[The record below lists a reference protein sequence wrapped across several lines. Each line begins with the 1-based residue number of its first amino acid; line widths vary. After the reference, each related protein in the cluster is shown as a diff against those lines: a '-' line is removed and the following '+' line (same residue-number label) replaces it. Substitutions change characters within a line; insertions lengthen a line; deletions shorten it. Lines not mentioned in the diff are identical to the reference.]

1 MEENINE
8 KQQENNNADHLNADN
23 LNKETAENNKPDYK
37 EFTVSLSSI
46 DYEGP
51 LSILFDMMKRSEK
64 NIYEVSILEIIDQFV
79 EYLKAQAALNLDSTG
94 DFLVV
99 ASEFHLYKSKMLLP
113 HDMDDDKFTDRLKF
127 EIVEQM
133 LEFQRYKMVSEELD
147 KLQDVSDS
155 IFERKDTERVKFFQN
170 IDSAEDNEVAWK
182 DITLYDL
189 VYAFTK
195 VQFVPETDLAVLSGM
210 SNFHIDNA
218 IDMIRIKLS
227 ESAFFPFIVLFKDG
241 VTKRQLVT
249 FFLAM
254 LELVKE
260 KEILLK
266 QEMKFK
272 EIYVF
277 KRDESFMPKAEE
289 TDESDNE
296 VAWKDVTLYDLV
308 NAFTKVQIVPETDLA
323 VLSGMSNFHIDNA
336 IDMIRIKLSETT
348 VFPFI
353 VLFKDGVTKRQLV
366 TFFLAMLE
374 LVKEK
379 EILLKQEMR
388 FKEIYVFKRDEN
400 FMPKAEETDESDNEE
415 QENNNSEEVSNNE
428 ENIEEVEKLNENTE
442 NISNNENSD
451 NQNQ

>member
-8 KQQENNNADHLNADN
+8 TQQENNNADSLNTADN
-23 LNKETAENNKPDYK
+23 SNKEEIAENNKPDYR

-51 LSILFDMMKRSEK
+51 LSILFDMLKRSEK

-147 KLQDVSDS
+147 RLQDVSDS

-170 IDSAEDNEVAWK
+170 IESIEDNEVAWK

-249 FFLAM
+249 FFLA
-254 LELVKE
+254 
-260 KEILLK
+260 I
-266 QEMKFK
+266 
-272 EIYVF
+272 
-277 KRDESFMPKAEE
+277 
-289 TDESDNE
+289 
-296 VAWKDVTLYDLV
+296 
-308 NAFTKVQIVPETDLA
+308 
-323 VLSGMSNFHIDNA
+323 
-336 IDMIRIKLSETT
+336 
-348 VFPFI
+348 
-353 VLFKDGVTKRQLV
+353 
-366 TFFLAMLE
+366 LE

-388 FKEIYVFKRDEN
+388 FKEIYVFKRDETL
-400 FMPKAEETDESDNEE
+400 MPKSEETAKE
-415 QENNNSEEVSNNE
+415 ENNDNTEEVSNNA
-428 ENIEEVEKLNENTE
+428 EVNENTE
-442 NISNNENSD
+442 YNSSEENDENVSNNENSD
-451 NQNQ
+451 NQS

>member
-8 KQQENNNADHLNADN
+8 TNKENNTENTSEVLNNNKETENNN
-23 LNKETAENNKPDYK
+23 PDYK

-51 LSILFDMMKRSEK
+51 LSILFDMLKRSEK

-113 HDMDDDKFTDRLKF
+113 HDIDDDKFTDRLKF

-147 KLQDVSDS
+147 RLQEASDS
-155 IFERKDTERVKFFQN
+155 IFERKDTERVKFFNN
-170 IDSAEDNEVAWK
+170 INSLDDNEVAWK
-182 DITLYDL
+182 DVTLYDL

-227 ESAFFPFIVLFKDG
+227 ETAF
-241 VTKRQLVT
+241 
-249 FFLAM
+249 
-254 LELVKE
+254 
-260 KEILLK
+260 
-266 QEMKFK
+266 
-272 EIYVF
+272 
-277 KRDESFMPKAEE
+277 
-289 TDESDNE
+289 
-296 VAWKDVTLYDLV
+296 
-308 NAFTKVQIVPETDLA
+308 
-323 VLSGMSNFHIDNA
+323 
-336 IDMIRIKLSETT
+336 
-348 VFPFI
+348 FPFI

-388 FKEIYVFKRDEN
+388 FKEIYVFKRDERFIHKEN
-400 FMPKAEETDESDNEE
+400 SDGEE
-415 QENNNSEEVSNNE
+415 ENNNAEEVSEKVSNE
-428 ENIEEVEKLNENTE
+428 EIKSEENNQNNENT
-442 NISNNENSD
+442 SG
-451 NQNQ
+451 NQN

>member
-8 KQQENNNADHLNADN
+8 TNKENNTENTSEVLNN
-23 LNKETAENNKPDYK
+23 NKETENDKTDYK

-51 LSILFDMMKRSEK
+51 LSILFDMLKRSEK

-113 HDMDDDKFTDRLKF
+113 HDIDDDKFTDRLKF

-147 KLQDVSDS
+147 RLQEASDS
-155 IFERKDTERVKFFQN
+155 IFERKDTERVKFFNN
-170 IDSAEDNEVAWK
+170 INSLDDNEVAWK
-182 DITLYDL
+182 DVTLYDL

-227 ESAFFPFIVLFKDG
+227 ETAF
-241 VTKRQLVT
+241 
-249 FFLAM
+249 
-254 LELVKE
+254 
-260 KEILLK
+260 
-266 QEMKFK
+266 
-272 EIYVF
+272 
-277 KRDESFMPKAEE
+277 
-289 TDESDNE
+289 
-296 VAWKDVTLYDLV
+296 
-308 NAFTKVQIVPETDLA
+308 
-323 VLSGMSNFHIDNA
+323 
-336 IDMIRIKLSETT
+336 
-348 VFPFI
+348 FPFI

-388 FKEIYVFKRDEN
+388 FKEIYVFKRDER
-400 FMPKAEETDESDNEE
+400 FMPKVEESGDSEE
-415 QENNNSEEVSNNE
+415 ENNDAEEVSEKVSNE
-428 ENIEEVEKLNENTE
+428 EIKSEENNQNNENT
-442 NISNNENSD
+442 SG
-451 NQNQ
+451 NQN

>member
-8 KQQENNNADHLNADN
+8 TKQ
-23 LNKETAENNKPDYK
+23 ENNKPDYK

-51 LSILFDMMKRSEK
+51 LSILFDMLKRSEK

-79 EYLKAQAALNLDSTG
+79 EYLKTQAALNLDSTG

-147 KLQDVSDS
+147 RLQDVSDS

-170 IDSAEDNEVAWK
+170 IESIEDNEVAWK

-227 ESAFFPFIVLFKDG
+227 ETAFFPFIVLFKDG

-277 KRDESFMPKAEE
+277 KRDERFMPKKE
-289 TDESDNE
+289 DE
-296 VAWKDVTLYDLV
+296 K
-308 NAFTKVQIVPETDLA
+308 
-323 VLSGMSNFHIDNA
+323 
-336 IDMIRIKLSETT
+336 MIMKH
-348 VFPFI
+348 
-353 VLFKDGVTKRQLV
+353 KK
-366 TFFLAMLE
+366 
-374 LVKEK
+374 
-379 EILLKQEMR
+379 
-388 FKEIYVFKRDEN
+388 
-400 FMPKAEETDESDNEE
+400 
-415 QENNNSEEVSNNE
+415 
-428 ENIEEVEKLNENTE
+428 
-442 NISNNENSD
+442 
-451 NQNQ
+451 

>member
-8 KQQENNNADHLNADN
+8 TQQENNNADSLNTADN
-23 LNKETAENNKPDYK
+23 SNKEEIAENNKPDYR

-51 LSILFDMMKRSEK
+51 LSILFDMLKRSEK

-147 KLQDVSDS
+147 RLQDVSDS

-170 IDSAEDNEVAWK
+170 IESIEDNEVAWK

-266 QEMKFK
+266 QEM
-272 EIYVF
+272 
-277 KRDESFMPKAEE
+277 
-289 TDESDNE
+289 
-296 VAWKDVTLYDLV
+296 
-308 NAFTKVQIVPETDLA
+308 
-323 VLSGMSNFHIDNA
+323 
-336 IDMIRIKLSETT
+336 
-348 VFPFI
+348 
-353 VLFKDGVTKRQLV
+353 
-366 TFFLAMLE
+366 
-374 LVKEK
+374 
-379 EILLKQEMR
+379 R
-388 FKEIYVFKRDEN
+388 FKEIYVFKRDETL
-400 FMPKAEETDESDNEE
+400 MPKSEETAKE
-415 QENNNSEEVSNNE
+415 ENNDNTEEVSNNA
-428 ENIEEVEKLNENTE
+428 EVNENTE
-442 NISNNENSD
+442 YNSSEENDENVSNNENSD
-451 NQNQ
+451 NQS

>member
-8 KQQENNNADHLNADN
+8 TNKENNTENTSEVLNN
-23 LNKETAENNKPDYK
+23 NKETENDKTDYK

-51 LSILFDMMKRSEK
+51 LSILFDMLKRSEK

-113 HDMDDDKFTDRLKF
+113 HDIDDDKFTDRLKF

-147 KLQDVSDS
+147 RLQEASDS
-155 IFERKDTERVKFFQN
+155 IFERKDTERVKFFNN
-170 IDSAEDNEVAWK
+170 INSLDDNEVAWK
-182 DITLYDL
+182 DVTLYDL

-195 VQFVPETDLAVLSGM
+195 LQFVPETDLAVLSGM

-227 ESAFFPFIVLFKDG
+227 ETAF
-241 VTKRQLVT
+241 
-249 FFLAM
+249 
-254 LELVKE
+254 
-260 KEILLK
+260 
-266 QEMKFK
+266 
-272 EIYVF
+272 
-277 KRDESFMPKAEE
+277 
-289 TDESDNE
+289 
-296 VAWKDVTLYDLV
+296 
-308 NAFTKVQIVPETDLA
+308 
-323 VLSGMSNFHIDNA
+323 
-336 IDMIRIKLSETT
+336 
-348 VFPFI
+348 FPFI

-388 FKEIYVFKRDEN
+388 FKEIYVFKRDEH
-400 FMPKAEETDESDNEE
+400 FMSKVEESSDGEE
-415 QENNNSEEVSNNE
+415 ENNNAEEVSEKVSNE
-428 ENIEEVEKLNENTE
+428 EIKSEGNINIENNSSEENNQNNE
-442 NISNNENSD
+442 NISG
-451 NQNQ
+451 NQN

>member
-8 KQQENNNADHLNADN
+8 TQQENNNADIENTVNTDTSA
-23 LNKETAENNKPDYK
+23 KEETENSKPDYK

-51 LSILFDMMKRSEK
+51 LSILFDMLKRSEK

-113 HDMDDDKFTDRLKF
+113 RDMDDDKFTDRLKF

-147 KLQDVSDS
+147 RLQEASDS

-170 IDSAEDNEVAWK
+170 NVSSEDNEVAWK
-182 DITLYDL
+182 DVTLYDL

-227 ESAFFPFIVLFKDG
+227 ETS
-241 VTKRQLVT
+241 
-249 FFLAM
+249 
-254 LELVKE
+254 
-260 KEILLK
+260 
-266 QEMKFK
+266 
-272 EIYVF
+272 
-277 KRDESFMPKAEE
+277 
-289 TDESDNE
+289 
-296 VAWKDVTLYDLV
+296 
-308 NAFTKVQIVPETDLA
+308 
-323 VLSGMSNFHIDNA
+323 
-336 IDMIRIKLSETT
+336 

-400 FMPKAEETDESDNEE
+400 FVPKVEETDESDDYEE
-415 QENNNSEEVSNNE
+415 SAEENNNLEEVSNNG
-428 ENIEEVEKLNENTE
+428 ENIEEAEKLNENTE
-442 NISNNENSD
+442 NNSSEENNNNAENLSNNENSD
-451 NQNQ
+451 NKNQ

>member
-8 KQQENNNADHLNADN
+8 TNKENNTENNSDVLNNNKETENNN
-23 LNKETAENNKPDYK
+23 PDYK

-51 LSILFDMMKRSEK
+51 LSILFDMLKRSEK
-64 NIYEVSILEIIDQFV
+64 SIYEVSILEIIDQFV

-113 HDMDDDKFTDRLKF
+113 HDMDDDKFTDKLKF

-147 KLQDVSDS
+147 KLQDTSDT
-155 IFERKDTERVKFFQN
+155 IFGRKDTERVKFFKTVN
-170 IDSAEDNEVAWK
+170 TDDNEVAWK

-227 ESAFFPFIVLFKDG
+227 ETAFFPFITLFKDG

-266 QEMKFK
+266 QEMKFR

-277 KRDESFMPKAEE
+277 KRDEKFMPKAEE
-289 TDESDNE
+289 DKSDDYEES
-296 VAWKDVTLYDLV
+296 A
-308 NAFTKVQIVPETDLA
+308 
-323 VLSGMSNFHIDNA
+323 
-336 IDMIRIKLSETT
+336 
-348 VFPFI
+348 
-353 VLFKDGVTKRQLV
+353 
-366 TFFLAMLE
+366 
-374 LVKEK
+374 KE
-379 EILLKQEMR
+379 
-388 FKEIYVFKRDEN
+388 
-400 FMPKAEETDESDNEE
+400 S
-415 QENNNSEEVSNNE
+415 NNNSEEAPNNE
-428 ENIEEVEKLNENTE
+428 EPIEENNKNTE
-442 NISNNENSD
+442 NNSSEENNNNAENLSNNENSD
-451 NQNQ
+451 NKNQ

>member
-8 KQQENNNADHLNADN
+8 TQKENNNADASNANDLNI
-23 LNKETAENNKPDYK
+23 KEETENNKPDYK

-51 LSILFDMMKRSEK
+51 LSILFDMLKRSEK

-113 HDMDDDKFTDRLKF
+113 HDIDDDKFTDRLKF

-147 KLQDVSDS
+147 RLQDISDS

-170 IDSAEDNEVAWK
+170 NVS
-182 DITLYDL
+182 
-189 VYAFTK
+189 
-195 VQFVPETDLAVLSGM
+195 
-210 SNFHIDNA
+210 
-218 IDMIRIKLS
+218 S
-227 ESAFFPFIVLFKDG
+227 E
-241 VTKRQLVT
+241 
-249 FFLAM
+249 
-254 LELVKE
+254 
-260 KEILLK
+260 
-266 QEMKFK
+266 
-272 EIYVF
+272 
-277 KRDESFMPKAEE
+277 
-289 TDESDNE
+289 DNE

-308 NAFTKVQIVPETDLA
+308 YAFTKVQFVPETDLA

-415 QENNNSEEVSNNE
+415 QENNN
-428 ENIEEVEKLNENTE
+428 
-442 NISNNENSD
+442 
-451 NQNQ
+451 

>member
-1 MEENINE
+1 MEKNINE
-8 KQQENNNADHLNADN
+8 TNQENKENSNKENNADVLN
-23 LNKETAENNKPDYK
+23 NKEAENNKPDYK

-51 LSILFDMMKRSEK
+51 LSILFDMLKRSEK
-64 NIYEVSILEIIDQFV
+64 NIYEVSILEIIDQFI

-94 DFLVV
+94 DFLVA

-113 HDMDDDKFTDRLKF
+113 HDIDDDKFTDRLKF

-147 KLQDVSDS
+147 RLQEASDS
-155 IFERKDTERVKFFQN
+155 IFERKDTERVKFFNN
-170 IDSAEDNEVAWK
+170 INSLDDNEVAWK
-182 DITLYDL
+182 DVTLYDL

-227 ESAFFPFIVLFKDG
+227 ETAF
-241 VTKRQLVT
+241 
-249 FFLAM
+249 
-254 LELVKE
+254 
-260 KEILLK
+260 
-266 QEMKFK
+266 
-272 EIYVF
+272 
-277 KRDESFMPKAEE
+277 
-289 TDESDNE
+289 
-296 VAWKDVTLYDLV
+296 
-308 NAFTKVQIVPETDLA
+308 
-323 VLSGMSNFHIDNA
+323 
-336 IDMIRIKLSETT
+336 
-348 VFPFI
+348 FPFI

-388 FKEIYVFKRDEN
+388 FKEIYVFKRDEHFISKEN
-400 FMPKAEETDESDNEE
+400 SDSEEESDNA
-415 QENNNSEEVSNNE
+415 EEVSNNKE
-428 ENIEEVEKLNENTE
+428 ESTSEDSTNIESNSSEE
-442 NISNNENSD
+442 NNENVSD
-451 NQNQ
+451 NQN

>member
-8 KQQENNNADHLNADN
+8 TQQENNNADSLNTADN
-23 LNKETAENNKPDYK
+23 SNKEEIAENNKPDYR

-51 LSILFDMMKRSEK
+51 LSILFDMLKRSEK

-113 HDMDDDKFTDRLKF
+113 HDMDDDKFTDKLKF

-147 KLQDVSDS
+147 RLQDVSDS

-170 IDSAEDNEVAWK
+170 IESIEDNEVAWK

-266 QEMKFK
+266 QEM
-272 EIYVF
+272 
-277 KRDESFMPKAEE
+277 
-289 TDESDNE
+289 
-296 VAWKDVTLYDLV
+296 
-308 NAFTKVQIVPETDLA
+308 
-323 VLSGMSNFHIDNA
+323 
-336 IDMIRIKLSETT
+336 
-348 VFPFI
+348 
-353 VLFKDGVTKRQLV
+353 
-366 TFFLAMLE
+366 
-374 LVKEK
+374 
-379 EILLKQEMR
+379 R
-388 FKEIYVFKRDEN
+388 FKEIYVFKRDETL
-400 FMPKAEETDESDNEE
+400 MPKSEETAKE
-415 QENNNSEEVSNNE
+415 ENNDNTEEVSNNAE
-428 ENIEEVEKLNENTE
+428 ANKNNQNSSNTE
-442 NISNNENSD
+442 NDENVSNNENSD
-451 NQNQ
+451 NQN

>member
-8 KQQENNNADHLNADN
+8 TNKENNTENTSEVLNN
-23 LNKETAENNKPDYK
+23 NKETENDKTDYK

-51 LSILFDMMKRSEK
+51 LSILFDMLKRSEK

-113 HDMDDDKFTDRLKF
+113 HDIDDDKFTDRLKF

-147 KLQDVSDS
+147 RLQEASDS
-155 IFERKDTERVKFFQN
+155 IFERKDTERVKFFNN
-170 IDSAEDNEVAWK
+170 INSLDDNEVAWK
-182 DITLYDL
+182 DVTLYDL

-227 ESAFFPFIVLFKDG
+227 ETAF
-241 VTKRQLVT
+241 
-249 FFLAM
+249 
-254 LELVKE
+254 
-260 KEILLK
+260 
-266 QEMKFK
+266 
-272 EIYVF
+272 
-277 KRDESFMPKAEE
+277 
-289 TDESDNE
+289 
-296 VAWKDVTLYDLV
+296 
-308 NAFTKVQIVPETDLA
+308 
-323 VLSGMSNFHIDNA
+323 
-336 IDMIRIKLSETT
+336 
-348 VFPFI
+348 FPFI

-388 FKEIYVFKRDEN
+388 FKEIYVFKRDER
-400 FMPKAEETDESDNEE
+400 FMSKVEESSDGEE
-415 QENNNSEEVSNNE
+415 ENNDAEEVSNENSTNTESNSSE
-428 ENIEEVEKLNENTE
+428 ENNQNNE
-442 NISNNENSD
+442 NISG
-451 NQNQ
+451 NQN

>member
-8 KQQENNNADHLNADN
+8 TNKENNTENTSEVLNNNKETENNN
-23 LNKETAENNKPDYK
+23 PDYK

-51 LSILFDMMKRSEK
+51 LSILFDMLKRSEK

-113 HDMDDDKFTDRLKF
+113 HDIDDDKFTDRLKF

-147 KLQDVSDS
+147 RLQEASDS
-155 IFERKDTERVKFFQN
+155 IFERKDTERVKFFNN
-170 IDSAEDNEVAWK
+170 INSLDDNEVAWK
-182 DITLYDL
+182 DVTLYDL

-227 ESAFFPFIVLFKDG
+227 ETAFFPFIVLFKDG

-266 QEMKFK
+266 QE
-272 EIYVF
+272 V
-277 KRDESFMPKAEE
+277 
-289 TDESDNE
+289 
-296 VAWKDVTLYDLV
+296 
-308 NAFTKVQIVPETDLA
+308 
-323 VLSGMSNFHIDNA
+323 
-336 IDMIRIKLSETT
+336 
-348 VFPFI
+348 
-353 VLFKDGVTKRQLV
+353 
-366 TFFLAMLE
+366 
-374 LVKEK
+374 
-379 EILLKQEMR
+379 R
-388 FKEIYVFKRDEN
+388 FKEIYVFKRDERFIHKEN
-400 FMPKAEETDESDNEE
+400 SDGEE
-415 QENNNSEEVSNNE
+415 ENNNAEEVSNE
-428 ENIEEVEKLNENTE
+428 EIKSEGNINIENNSSEE
-442 NISNNENSD
+442 NNENILD
-451 NQNQ
+451 NQN

>member
-1 MEENINE
+1 MEENIENIQDNTE
-8 KQQENNNADHLNADN
+8 NKLEENNIQQ
-23 LNKETAENNKPDYK
+23 NNDKPDYK

-51 LSILFDMMKRSEK
+51 LSILFDMLKRSEK
-64 NIYEVSILEIIDQFV
+64 SIYEVSILEIIDQFI

-94 DFLVV
+94 DFLVA
-99 ASEFHLYKSKMLLP
+99 ASEFHLYKSRMLLP
-113 HDMDDDKFTDRLKF
+113 HDIDDDKFTDRLKF

-133 LEFQRYKMVSEELD
+133 LEFQRYKMAAEELEM
-147 KLQDVSDS
+147 LQDIPDS
-155 IFERKDTERVKFFQN
+155 IFERKDTERVKFFKTVN
-170 IDSAEDNEVAWK
+170 ADDNEIAWK

-227 ESAFFPFIVLFKDG
+227 ETAFFPFITLFKDG

-277 KRDESFMPKAEE
+277 KRDEKFMPKSEE
-289 TDESDNE
+289 TDE
-296 VAWKDVTLYDLV
+296 
-308 NAFTKVQIVPETDLA
+308 TD
-323 VLSGMSNFHIDNA
+323 D
-336 IDMIRIKLSETT
+336 
-348 VFPFI
+348 
-353 VLFKDGVTKRQLV
+353 
-366 TFFLAMLE
+366 
-374 LVKEK
+374 
-379 EILLKQEMR
+379 
-388 FKEIYVFKRDEN
+388 Y
-400 FMPKAEETDESDNEE
+400 EE
-415 QENNNSEEVSNNE
+415 QENNNSEEVSNNDE
-428 ENIEEVEKLNENTE
+428 ENIEEAEKLNENTE
-442 NISNNENSD
+442 NNSSEENNK
-451 NQNQ
+451 NQ

>member
-8 KQQENNNADHLNADN
+8 TNKENNTENNSDVLNNNKETENNN
-23 LNKETAENNKPDYK
+23 PDYK

-51 LSILFDMMKRSEK
+51 LSILFDMLKRSEK
-64 NIYEVSILEIIDQFV
+64 SIYEVSILEIIDQFV

-113 HDMDDDKFTDRLKF
+113 HDMDDDKFTDKLKF

-147 KLQDVSDS
+147 KLQDTSDT
-155 IFERKDTERVKFFQN
+155 IFERKDTERVKFFKTVN
-170 IDSAEDNEVAWK
+170 TDDNEVAWK

-227 ESAFFPFIVLFKDG
+227 ETAFFPFITLFKDG

-266 QEMKFK
+266 QEMKFR

-277 KRDESFMPKAEE
+277 KRDEKFMPKAEE
-289 TDESDNE
+289 DKSDDYEES
-296 VAWKDVTLYDLV
+296 
-308 NAFTKVQIVPETDLA
+308 
-323 VLSGMSNFHIDNA
+323 
-336 IDMIRIKLSETT
+336 SE
-348 VFPFI
+348 
-353 VLFKDGVTKRQLV
+353 
-366 TFFLAMLE
+366 
-374 LVKEK
+374 
-379 EILLKQEMR
+379 
-388 FKEIYVFKRDEN
+388 
-400 FMPKAEETDESDNEE
+400 ES
-415 QENNNSEEVSNNE
+415 NNNSEEAPNNE
-428 ENIEEVEKLNENTE
+428 EPIEENNKNTE
-442 NISNNENSD
+442 NNSSEENNNNAENLSNNENSD
-451 NQNQ
+451 NKNQ

>member
-1 MEENINE
+1 MEKNINE
-8 KQQENNNADHLNADN
+8 TNQENKENSNKENNADVLN
-23 LNKETAENNKPDYK
+23 NKEAENNKPDYK

-51 LSILFDMMKRSEK
+51 LSILFDMLKRSEK

-113 HDMDDDKFTDRLKF
+113 HDIDDDKFTDRLKF

-147 KLQDVSDS
+147 RLQEASDS
-155 IFERKDTERVKFFQN
+155 IFERKDTERVKFFNN
-170 IDSAEDNEVAWK
+170 INSLDDNEVAWK
-182 DITLYDL
+182 DVTLYDL

-227 ESAFFPFIVLFKDG
+227 ETAF
-241 VTKRQLVT
+241 
-249 FFLAM
+249 
-254 LELVKE
+254 
-260 KEILLK
+260 
-266 QEMKFK
+266 
-272 EIYVF
+272 
-277 KRDESFMPKAEE
+277 
-289 TDESDNE
+289 
-296 VAWKDVTLYDLV
+296 
-308 NAFTKVQIVPETDLA
+308 
-323 VLSGMSNFHIDNA
+323 
-336 IDMIRIKLSETT
+336 
-348 VFPFI
+348 FPFI

-388 FKEIYVFKRDEN
+388 FKEIYVFKRDERFISKEN
-400 FMPKAEETDESDNEE
+400 SDSEEESDNA
-415 QENNNSEEVSNNE
+415 EEVSNNKEESTSEDSTNIESNSSE
-428 ENIEEVEKLNENTE
+428 ENNKNT
-442 NISNNENSD
+442 SD
-451 NQNQ
+451 NQN

>member
-8 KQQENNNADHLNADN
+8 TNKENTSEVLNN
-23 LNKETAENNKPDYK
+23 NKETENSNPDYK

-51 LSILFDMMKRSEK
+51 LSILFDMLKRSEK

-113 HDMDDDKFTDRLKF
+113 HDIDDDKFTDRLKF

-147 KLQDVSDS
+147 RLQEASDS
-155 IFERKDTERVKFFQN
+155 IFERKDTERVKFFNN
-170 IDSAEDNEVAWK
+170 INSLDDNEVAWK
-182 DITLYDL
+182 DVTLYDL

-227 ESAFFPFIVLFKDG
+227 ETAFFPFIVLFKDG

-266 QEMKFK
+266 QE
-272 EIYVF
+272 V
-277 KRDESFMPKAEE
+277 
-289 TDESDNE
+289 
-296 VAWKDVTLYDLV
+296 
-308 NAFTKVQIVPETDLA
+308 
-323 VLSGMSNFHIDNA
+323 
-336 IDMIRIKLSETT
+336 
-348 VFPFI
+348 
-353 VLFKDGVTKRQLV
+353 
-366 TFFLAMLE
+366 
-374 LVKEK
+374 
-379 EILLKQEMR
+379 R
-388 FKEIYVFKRDEN
+388 FKEIYVFKRDERFIHKEN
-400 FMPKAEETDESDNEE
+400 SDGEE
-415 QENNNSEEVSNNE
+415 ENNNAEEVSNE
-428 ENIEEVEKLNENTE
+428 EIKSEGNINIENNSSEE
-442 NISNNENSD
+442 NNENILD
-451 NQNQ
+451 NQN

>member
-8 KQQENNNADHLNADN
+8 TNKENNNTENTSDVLNY
-23 LNKETAENNKPDYK
+23 KEEENNKPDYK

-51 LSILFDMMKRSEK
+51 LSILFDMLKRSEK

-113 HDMDDDKFTDRLKF
+113 HDIDDDKFTDRLKF

-147 KLQDVSDS
+147 RLQEASDS
-155 IFERKDTERVKFFQN
+155 IFERKDTERVKFFNN
-170 IDSAEDNEVAWK
+170 INSSDDNEVAWK
-182 DITLYDL
+182 DVTLYDL

-227 ESAFFPFIVLFKDG
+227 ETAF
-241 VTKRQLVT
+241 
-249 FFLAM
+249 
-254 LELVKE
+254 
-260 KEILLK
+260 
-266 QEMKFK
+266 
-272 EIYVF
+272 
-277 KRDESFMPKAEE
+277 
-289 TDESDNE
+289 
-296 VAWKDVTLYDLV
+296 
-308 NAFTKVQIVPETDLA
+308 
-323 VLSGMSNFHIDNA
+323 
-336 IDMIRIKLSETT
+336 
-348 VFPFI
+348 FPFI

-388 FKEIYVFKRDEN
+388 FKEIYVFKRDER
-400 FMPKAEETDESDNEE
+400 FMSKVEESSDGEE
-415 QENNNSEEVSNNE
+415 ENNDAEEVSEKVSNE
-428 ENIEEVEKLNENTE
+428 EIKSEGNINIENNSSEENNQNNE
-442 NISNNENSD
+442 NISG
-451 NQNQ
+451 NQN

>member
-8 KQQENNNADHLNADN
+8 TNKENNTENTSEVLNN
-23 LNKETAENNKPDYK
+23 NKETENDKTDYK

-51 LSILFDMMKRSEK
+51 LSILFDMLKRSEK

-113 HDMDDDKFTDRLKF
+113 HDIDDDKFTDRLKF

-147 KLQDVSDS
+147 RLQEASDS
-155 IFERKDTERVKFFQN
+155 IFERKDTERVKFFNN
-170 IDSAEDNEVAWK
+170 INSLDDNEVAWK
-182 DITLYDL
+182 DVTLYDL

-227 ESAFFPFIVLFKDG
+227 ETAF
-241 VTKRQLVT
+241 
-249 FFLAM
+249 
-254 LELVKE
+254 
-260 KEILLK
+260 
-266 QEMKFK
+266 
-272 EIYVF
+272 
-277 KRDESFMPKAEE
+277 
-289 TDESDNE
+289 
-296 VAWKDVTLYDLV
+296 
-308 NAFTKVQIVPETDLA
+308 
-323 VLSGMSNFHIDNA
+323 
-336 IDMIRIKLSETT
+336 
-348 VFPFI
+348 FPFI

-388 FKEIYVFKRDEN
+388 FKEIYVFKRDEH
-400 FMPKAEETDESDNEE
+400 FMSKVEESSDGEE
-415 QENNNSEEVSNNE
+415 ENNNAEEVSEKVSNE
-428 ENIEEVEKLNENTE
+428 EIKSEGNINIENNSSEENNQNNE
-442 NISNNENSD
+442 NISG
-451 NQNQ
+451 NQN